1 MNRQEFINSIKEDLE
16 KYQNLKLSLDE
27 KIEINMV
34 NAILKDGTTLYT
46 DDSEFKVGS
55 VVYNMDESGAKTDV
69 KDGDYEGEDGTMYT
83 IVGSAIT
90 VIESAATEAI
100 EPATEEP
107 VVAPT
112 QQAGATLDDVMA
124 AVAKLQASFDSM
136 MTDMTAQKTEQAEV
150 KVNVTE
156 NETKLSE
163 IELKLEK
170 VLVEKENRNV
180 NPIDLSDID
189 IPNKPRISYDQIRQI
204 NRKF

>member
-83 IVGSAIT
+83 TVGSAIT
-90 VIESAATEAI
+90 VIESASTEAI
-100 EPATEEP
+100 EPATEET
-107 VVAPT
+107 VTAPT

-136 MTDMTAQKTEQAEV
+136 MTDMTAQKVEQT
-150 KVNVTE
+150 KT
-156 NETKLSE
+156 ETKLSE

-170 VLVEKENRNV
+170 ELVEKENRNV
-180 NPIDLSDID
+180 NPIDLGAVDIQE
-189 IPNKPRISYDQIRQI
+189 KPRVSYEQIRQI